1 MNVSFVSLG
10 CDKNRVNTEQM
21 MALCLQAGI
30 TVQEDCPGSDVVVIN
45 TCGFIDSA
53 KSEAIDTILSAAQ
66 LKEEGQIGK
75 ILVTGCLSQR
85 YQADIL
91 EELPEIDGIMGTG
104 CFGDIVPALEQVM
117 NGQEC
122 RHFADINGP
131 VEELPRV
138 LSTPRHYAYLR
149 IAEGCSNRCAY
160 CVIPSLRGSYRSR
173 RMEDI
178 LAEARALAEDGVQ
191 ECIVIAQDITRYG
204 VDLYGERRLPQ
215 LLRELCKLPFHWVRL
230 HYLYPD
236 NLSDELIDTI
246 AGEEKICN
254 YLDIPIQHC
263 NDAVLKAMR
272 RRETKAGL
280 EALFARLRDRIPGVV
295 LRTSLITGLPYE
307 DEAAFEELCGFL
319 GEQKLQR
326 VGAFAYSPEEGT
338 PAAKML
344 NRVDTEEAQRRAEL
358 VMEVQSQ
365 VMDQF
370 NDSRMGDT
378 VEVLCDGWDGQSMSY
393 VGRSYAES
401 PGIDGNIYFTSDQ
414 PVEAGDF
421 VRVRITGAMDGELTG
436 ERTEECTMP
445 MNTANKL
452 TLARVF
458 LIPVFLVIAYWGFP
472 GSRYVAL
479 AVYIV
484 ACLTDLL
491 DGYIARH
498 YNQVSDFGKFADPL
512 ADKCLVMAALCWF
525 VETGDMMGWVL
536 AAVLLRE
543 FAVSGMRL
551 IAVEKGRVIAA
562 GWSGKVKTASTM
574 VCICLI
580 LFGIPHWLNLVC
592 QGVIL
597 VTTVYSG
604 VEYFVKNW
612 DVFSE
617 K

>member
-1 MNVSFVSLG
+1 
-10 CDKNRVNTEQM
+10 
-21 MALCLQAGI
+21 
-30 TVQEDCPGSDVVVIN
+30 
-45 TCGFIDSA
+45 
-53 KSEAIDTILSAAQ
+53 
-66 LKEEGQIGK
+66 
-75 ILVTGCLSQR
+75 
-85 YQADIL
+85 
-91 EELPEIDGIMGTG
+91 MGTG

-117 NGQEC
+117 EGREC

-160 CVIPSLRGSYRSR
+160 CVIPSLRGNYRSR
-173 RMEDI
+173 RMEEI
-178 LAEARALAEDGVQ
+178 LAEARALAEDGVR

-204 VDLYGERRLPQ
+204 MDLYGERRLPQ

-280 EALFARLRDRIPGVV
+280 EALFARLRERIPGVV

-436 ERTEECTMP
+436 ERTEE
-445 MNTANKL
+445 
-452 TLARVF
+452 
-458 LIPVFLVIAYWGFP
+458 
-472 GSRYVAL
+472 
-479 AVYIV
+479 
-484 ACLTDLL
+484 
-491 DGYIARH
+491 
-498 YNQVSDFGKFADPL
+498 
-512 ADKCLVMAALCWF
+512 
-525 VETGDMMGWVL
+525 
-536 AAVLLRE
+536 
-543 FAVSGMRL
+543 
-551 IAVEKGRVIAA
+551 
-562 GWSGKVKTASTM
+562 
-574 VCICLI
+574 
-580 LFGIPHWLNLVC
+580 
-592 QGVIL
+592 
-597 VTTVYSG
+597 
-604 VEYFVKNW
+604 
-612 DVFSE
+612 
-617 K
+617 